1 MPSEWRRPALSAG
14 LLLLTLIV
22 VAAGLGL
29 LGGLVL
35 LPQLGA
41 VGWVAIGALFFL
53 GLQLL
58 LFRAFGLRSKAD
70 DEAEAE
76 ETRSKPAESEGESEG
91 ETKGKDDGDWRA
103 WRG

>member
-14 LLLLTLIV
+14 LLLVTLIV

-29 LGGLVL
+29 LGGLVF

-41 VGWVAIGALFFL
+41 VGWVAIGALLFL
-53 GLQLL
+53 GVQLL
-58 LFRAFGLRSKAD
+58 MFRVFGLRSRAD
-70 DEAEAE
+70 DEAKKAEQAE
-76 ETRSKPAESEGESEG
+76 EPAEKEDSGES
-91 ETKGKDDGDWRA
+91 KSDGDWRA

>member
-14 LLLLTLIV
+14 LLVLTLIV

-29 LGGLVL
+29 LGGLIFV
-35 LPQLGA
+35 PQLGA
-41 VGWVAIGALFFL
+41 VGWVAIGALLFL

-70 DEAEAE
+70 DEAQRREPPPEPSE
-76 ETRSKPAESEGESEG
+76 EPEGEGDE
-91 ETKGKDDGDWRA
+91 DWRA

>member
-1 MPSEWRRPALSAG
+1 MPSEWRRPALSVG
-14 LLLLTLIV
+14 LLLVTLIV
-22 VAAGLGL
+22 VAGALGL

-41 VGWVAIGALFFL
+41 VGWVAVGALFFL

-70 DEAEAE
+70 DEPSGDEANQGE
-76 ETRSKPAESEGESEG
+76 ESGKPPETPSEG
-91 ETKGKDDGDWRA
+91 DGDWRA

>member
-1 MPSEWRRPALSAG
+1 MSSDWRRPALSVG
-14 LLLLTLIV
+14 LLVVTLIV

-41 VGWVAIGALFFL
+41 VGWVAIGALLFL

-70 DEAEAE
+70 DEASADEAYE
-76 ETRSKPAESEGESEG
+76 KPAESTEESER
-91 ETKGKDDGDWRA
+91 DGDWRA

>member
-1 MPSEWRRPALSAG
+1 MPSDWRRPALSVG
-14 LLLLTLIV
+14 LLLVTLIV

-70 DEAEAE
+70 EDASAAE
-76 ETRSKPAESEGESEG
+76 EPAKPTETPSEG
-91 ETKGKDDGDWRA
+91 DGDSDWRA

>member
-14 LLLLTLIV
+14 LLLVTLIV

-29 LGGLVL
+29 LGSLVF

-41 VGWVAIGALFFL
+41 VGWVGLGALLFL
-53 GLQLL
+53 GVQLL
-58 LFRAFGLRSKAD
+58 MFRAFGLRSRAD
-70 DEAEAE
+70 DEAKKAE
-76 ETRSKPAESEGESEG
+76 PSDEPAETEGEGESA
-91 ETKGKDDGDWRA
+91 GDWRA

>member
-14 LLLLTLIV
+14 LLLVTLIV
-22 VAAGLGL
+22 VAGGLGL

-41 VGWVAIGALFFL
+41 VGWVAVGALFFL
-53 GLQLL
+53 GVQLL

-70 DEAEAE
+70 DEADTNAKETGEVKPE
-76 ETRSKPAESEGESEG
+76 EPTDEQGA
-91 ETKGKDDGDWRA
+91 DWRS